1 MQLLFSSLP
10 FRGSLERNVGKERE
24 REREGE
30 SRYARSSIVF
40 LTTHVCIGHLHGCYN
55 VVGGPYL
62 SQHVYVC

>member
-24 REREGE
+24 RERVDMHDQ
-30 SRYARSSIVF
+30 ALFF
-40 LTTHVCIGHLHGCYN
+40 LTTHVCIGHLHGSYN

-62 SQHVYVC
+62 WV